1 MTTKIYSIDGN
12 IGSGKST
19 LIQMMKN
26 MLKDDPRYHFLEEP
40 VHIWETI
47 KDASGET
54 ILSKFYADQ
63 ARYAFPFQ
71 MMAYISRIS
80 MLKQGI
86 KEHPGKVIICERS
99 VLTDRNVFAQ
109 MLYDAGHIGD
119 IELQIYQKWFDEF
132 IEDISVTGVIYVRVA
147 PETSHARVLKR
158 ARPGETIP
166 LEYLKQCHE
175 YHEKWLATSDNKLVL
190 DADDHKEM
198 REEDYIKWLEQINRF
213 ISDRGSYTTSTVCTL

>member
-1 MTTKIYSIDGN
+1 MTIIYSIEGS

-19 LIQMMKN
+19 LLE
-26 MLKDDPRYHFLEEP
+26 MLKLFFKDDSKYYFIDEP
-40 VHIWETI
+40 IHIWETI
-47 KDASGET
+47 TDKRGET
-54 ILSKFYADQ
+54 ILSKFYTDQ

-80 MLKQGI
+80 MLKQAV
-86 KEHPGKVIICERS
+86 KEHPGKILICERS

-109 MLYDAGHIGD
+109 MLHDAGHIED
-119 IELQIYQKWFDEF
+119 VELQIYQKWFDEF
-132 IEDISVTGVIYVRVA
+132 IEDIPVTGVIYVRAA

-158 ARPGETIP
+158 AREGEDIP

-198 REEDYIKWLEQINRF
+198 REEDYMEWLEQINKF
-213 ISDRGSYTTSTVCTL
+213 ISARSSNTTSTVCAL